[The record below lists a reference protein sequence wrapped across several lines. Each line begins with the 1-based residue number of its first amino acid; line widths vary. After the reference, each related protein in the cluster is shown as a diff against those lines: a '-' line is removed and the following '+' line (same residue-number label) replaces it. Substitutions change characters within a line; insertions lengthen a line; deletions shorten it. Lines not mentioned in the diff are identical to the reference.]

1 MFLVIFE
8 QSLLSIEHI
17 FETIAYPGWALGVI
31 VITLLGIKLDIML
44 KIISVKEL
52 TCQFIS
58 GLDEKCCSHGKL
70 EIHFLI
76 RDKLALSWTIFS
88 LKRGGGGGRW

>member
-1 MFLVIFE
+1 MFLR
-8 QSLLSIEHI
+8 LLLIQGGS
-17 FETIAYPGWALGVI
+17 LGVI
-31 VITLLGIKLDIML
+31 FITLLGIKLDIMF

-58 GLDEKCCSHGKL
+58 GLDAKCCSHGKL

-76 RDKLALSWTIFS
+76 RDMLALS
-88 LKRGGGGGRW
+88 